1 MFYVTLT
8 VMILALLAALV
19 AIIWMVVAPDEAKA
33 KAYLY
38 GGVLLLVSLVVAWFS
53 WGAVQR
59 ASKVDQCAENVS
71 AIGAAAEVY
80 ASGHDGV
87 FPASL
92 EELMP
97 FYFDELP
104 LCPLLKSQD
113 ENSYVSGYQVSDEGF
128 TVMCSGHH
136 HQGFGGAAENRPAYS
151 CELGGVV
158 R

>member
-1 MFYVTLT
+1 MFYLTLT
-8 VMILALLAALV
+8 VMVFALLAVLA
-19 AIIWMVVAPDEAKA
+19 AIIWMVVVPDEAKA

-38 GGVLLLVSLVVAWFS
+38 GGILLLVSLVLAWFA
-53 WGAVQR
+53 WGSVQR
-59 ASKVDQCAENVS
+59 AIKVDQCAENVS
-71 AIGAAAEVY
+71 AIGAAVEVY
-80 ASGHDGV
+80 ASGHDGA

-92 EELMP
+92 EELTP
-97 FYFDELP
+97 FFFDELP

-113 ENSYVSGYQVSDEGF
+113 ENSYVPGYQASDDSF

-151 CELGGVV
+151 CEQGGVV